1 MNQSRE
7 TRKTNVMKTTKPK
20 SLMKRLLAYTAVLGL
35 AAWGTG
41 VASASYPV
49 LFNGNLNEIT
59 EVDTPGYPPVGWTA
73 LGIQSV
79 NFPGGGWLDC
89 ETSEPWCNGASDPNP
104 NGYGIFIKAF
114 EGSTNANVDLDNLA
128 SLYFYQENPSSANTT
143 YTLSAYVGA
152 GGTYSGYY
160 TNILNWDAV
169 SSSFVAPVTAL
180 YVVFINSSG
189 GILQSNSY
197 DLIAAGLE
205 TTGNLG
211 SGPVP
216 STQYTTPSYTAP
228 AGTVTVRAG
237 LIMAYQWDSGNQ
249 PSLFADDF
257 DLEAT
262 AAPGSPVVTTQPN
275 PATVALG
282 GTATF
287 YVGTTPTASTYVW
300 TLNNNVLSD
309 VPGHISG
316 SGTATLTITGVTTN
330 DVGHYQA
337 AVSNGSGL
345 NRSAIVPLAIES
357 VNLFPTVGVTGFIGD
372 TYQVQRSSSPGG
384 PWTNVTTITLTTSPQ
399 YVVDYTLPVA
409 PHEFYQAVYVP

>member
-1 MNQSRE
+1 MW
-7 TRKTNVMKTTKPK
+7 V
-20 SLMKRLLAYTAVLGL
+20 
-35 AAWGTG
+35 
-41 VASASYPV
+41 
-49 LFNGNLNEIT
+49 
-59 EVDTPGYPPVGWTA
+59 PGA
-73 LGIQSV
+73 
-79 NFPGGGWLDC
+79 
-89 ETSEPWCNGASDPNP
+89 
-104 NGYGIFIKAF
+104 
-114 EGSTNANVDLDNLA
+114 
-128 SLYFYQENPSSANTT
+128 
-143 YTLSAYVGA
+143 
-152 GGTYSGYY
+152 TYSGFN
-160 TNILNWDAV
+160 TNVLNYDAV
-169 SSSFVAPVTAL
+169 SSSWVYPVTAL
-180 YVVFINSSG
+180 YVVFIDGSG

-211 SGPVP
+211 TGAQPNY
-216 STQYTTPSYTAP
+216 QYTTPVYTAP

-237 LIMAYQWDSGNQ
+237 LAMLYQWGGTAD

-287 YVGTTPTASTYVW
+287 YVGTTPAASTYEW
-300 TLNNNVLSD
+300 TLNNNVLSN
-309 VPGHISG
+309 VAGHISG

-345 NRSAIVPLAIES
+345 NRSAIVPLAIETI
-357 VNLFPTVGVTGFIGD
+357 NLFPTVGVTGFIGD

-384 PWTNVTTITLTTSPQ
+384 PWTNVTSIKLTTSPQ
-399 YVVDYTLPVA
+399 YITDFTLPVA
-409 PHEFYQAVYVP
+409 PNEFYQAVYVP

>member
-1 MNQSRE
+1 
-7 TRKTNVMKTTKPK
+7 MKTTKPK
-20 SLMKRLLAYTAVLGL
+20 SLMKRLLTFTAVLGL
-35 AAWGTG
+35 VACGTG
-41 VASASYPV
+41 VASAQSYPV
-49 LFNGNLNEIT
+49 LFNGDLNQIT
-59 EVDTPGYPPVGWTA
+59 LADTPGNPPVGWTA
-73 LGIQSV
+73 LGIESV
-79 NFPGGGWLDC
+79 EFPGGGWTDC
-89 ETSEPWCNGASDPNP
+89 EASEPWCNGINDDNP
-104 NGYGIFIKAF
+104 TSGYGIFIKAF
-114 EGSTNANVDLDNLA
+114 EGSTNADAIDLDNLA
-128 SLYFYQENPSSANTT
+128 SMYFYQDNPSSANTT

-152 GGTYSGYY
+152 GGTYSGFN
-160 TNILNWDAV
+160 TNVLNYDAV
-169 SSSFVAPVTAL
+169 SSSWVYPVTAL
-180 YVVFINSSG
+180 YVVFIDGSG

-211 SGPVP
+211 TGAQPNY
-216 STQYTTPSYTAP
+216 QYTTPVYTAP

-237 LIMAYQWDSGNQ
+237 LAMLYQWGGTAD

-287 YVGTTPTASTYVW
+287 YVGTTPAASTYEW
-300 TLNNNVLSD
+300 TLNNNVLSN
-309 VPGHISG
+309 VAGHISG

-345 NRSAIVPLAIES
+345 NRSAIVPLAIETI
-357 VNLFPTVGVTGFIGD
+357 NLFPTVGVTGFIGD

-384 PWTNVTTITLTTSPQ
+384 PWTNVTSIKLTTLPQ
-399 YVVDYTLPVA
+399 YITDFTLPVA
-409 PHEFYQAVYVP
+409 PNEFYQAVYVP